1 MPNAGFH
8 CLPLNHVLYV
18 LYNHTIDSDWRNMGK
33 GLYIA
38 GAGKDA
44 GKTTLCLGLLQEF
57 RKRLPEGVAFTK
69 PLGQKTTLVEGEQVG
84 QDSWFVDRALSL
96 GLSLEKSAPFS
107 AGSGAAARYIKL
119 GEPSDLPGRIR
130 RAYKTLGKKGR
141 MVLVEGTGHPGVGS
155 VFDMS
160 NARVAKI
167 LGTPVILILEGGV
180 GSTID
185 SFNLCA
191 SMFQHYDV
199 PLLGV
204 VVNRIIPSKMES
216 VKALLGKWF
225 AEREIPVFGYIP
237 YEESIATPSL
247 GMIQRV
253 LGAEQVV
260 TLAPSA
266 GAAVTGHITAFGSS
280 EEVLR
285 HVRNSPWSSLLVD
298 YSRPDVL
305 DALVVAKLSGES
317 GPGAVIVC
325 GGEPDRRRKEAFKT
339 TGIPLFFTV
348 HGLEKSSGRLSQ
360 KIFKVEPHEEGKIR
374 RIMELIATHV
384 DTGLI
389 LSHLTGEQSGES
401 GNRKPGRFRRFLRK
415 IFKG

>member
-1 MPNAGFH
+1 
-8 CLPLNHVLYV
+8 
-18 LYNHTIDSDWRNMGK
+18 MGK

-57 RKRLPEGVAFTK
+57 RNKLPGGVAFIK
-69 PLGQKTTLVEGEQVG
+69 PLGQKTTLVEGDQVG
-84 QDSWFVDRALSL
+84 QDSWFVHRAL
-96 GLSLEKSAPFS
+96 GIDLSPEKSAPFS
-107 AGSGAAARYIKL
+107 AGSGAAARFIKL
-119 GEPSDLPGRIR
+119 GEPADLSGRIS
-130 RAYKTLGKKGR
+130 RAYKALGKKGR

-155 VFDMS
+155 VFNMS

-167 LGTPVILILEGGV
+167 LGIPVILILDGGI

-191 SMFQHYDV
+191 SMFQHYEV

-204 VVNRIIPSKMES
+204 VINRIIPSKMES

-225 AEREIPVFGYIP
+225 EERGIPVFGYVP
-237 YEESIATPSL
+237 YEESIARPSL
-247 GMIQRV
+247 GIIQKV
-253 LGAEQVV
+253 LGAEPVV
-260 TLAPSA
+260 RLESVEGSSVA
-266 GAAVTGHITAFGSS
+266 GHITAFGSS

-285 HVRNSPWSSLLVD
+285 QVRKNPECSLLVD

-305 DALVVAKLSGES
+305 DALVVGRLSGEN

-325 GGEPDRRRKEAFKT
+325 GGEPDSRRQEAFKAMK
-339 TGIPLFFTV
+339 IPLFFTGQ
-348 HGLEKSSGRLSQ
+348 GLEKSSGRLSQ
-360 KIFKVEPHEEGKIR
+360 KIFKVEPEEEGKIR
-374 RIMELIATHV
+374 RIIELIGTSV
-384 DTGLI
+384 DVDLI
-389 LSHLTGEQSGES
+389 LSHLTGEKSEMTGH
-401 GNRKPGRFRRFLRK
+401 RKPGRFRRLLRK